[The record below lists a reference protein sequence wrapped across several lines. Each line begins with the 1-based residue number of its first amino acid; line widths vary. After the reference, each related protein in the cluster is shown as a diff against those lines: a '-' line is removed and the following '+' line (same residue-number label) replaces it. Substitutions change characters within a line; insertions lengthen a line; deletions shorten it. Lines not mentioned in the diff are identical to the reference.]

1 MRKLDKRPKELKG
14 LKPIEIKKERSYA
27 YSTISFF
34 ILNNSLY
41 IKLTGVIGTRWLV
54 LQNYKEYTAL
64 EAIRKVDGGRHFEDG
79 ILKIW
84 NDNGLDLGWMNK
96 VLKDVR

>member
-1 MRKLDKRPKELKG
+1 MPWSFTEDRKLLIGITDGINRSENAIKMRTRMLVKTTTLEKLLEQEL
-14 LKPIEIKKERSYA
+14 
-27 YSTISFF
+27 F
-34 ILNNSLY
+34 I
-41 IKLTGVIGTRWLV
+41 

-96 VLKDVR
+96 VLKDVS